1 MEQEAGPGLTQASVW
16 CRCLTDGLPSSG
28 ASRPGP
34 LSSPHS
40 ASTPHCT
47 PTEDAGERE
56 DGEHAGLPRPRA
68 KATDVVSEGFT
79 KEHLSEA
86 RDCREAAIVFQSR
99 GGLVLEAGRDSHLGA
114 VGTSA
119 SVCMVQGVD
128 TAPPRHPPPAW
139 ESPLRRLPPCLCSLP
154 LLVHNCRHS
163 SHRATDSVPPPL
175 LSWRGH
181 HTGRLFPQNLVRMRM
196 GNPEEAPK
204 PHEGCNNIFL
214 VWSQTGPRPS
224 VSPSSQ

>member
-68 KATDVVSEGFT
+68 KATDVVSEAFT

-128 TAPPRHPPPAW
+128 TAPPRHPPQPGKALLEGFHLASAPFHCW
-139 ESPLRRLPPCLCSLP
+139 FTTADTAATGQLILSPLHC
-154 LLVHNCRHS
+154 
-163 SHRATDSVPPPL
+163 
-175 LSWRGH
+175 
-181 HTGRLFPQNLVRMRM
+181 
-196 GNPEEAPK
+196 
-204 PHEGCNNIFL
+204 
-214 VWSQTGPRPS
+214 
-224 VSPSSQ
+224 